1 MIKFGHYSCIGE
13 YPPPLNIPFLHE
25 FPYNIDLQAGVFR
38 LALKRTYG
46 HYKNLV
52 PDTDLE
58 IRGARSFRP
67 LDKGGGGVS
76 IIFFSALRA
85 SVWSE
90 NKRCPGSPAPF
101 PGSVS
106 VISLSLK
113 YQFYRRLF
121 NTP

>member
-1 MIKFGHYSCIGE
+1 MEKYSE
-13 YPPPLNIPFLHE
+13 NDKVRSLLMYRWVPPPLNIPFLHE

-67 LDKGGGGVS
+67 LDKGGGGLHK
-76 IIFFSALRA
+76 FFFGSSGLIL
-85 SVWSE
+85 VW
-90 NKRCPGSPAPF
+90 K
-101 PGSVS
+101 
-106 VISLSLK
+106 
-113 YQFYRRLF
+113 
-121 NTP
+121 